1 MTGTNLQKHDERVL
15 LLTPTGRDAFLTEKY
30 LLEMDVPTVACASME
45 ELCVHLDTG
54 AGTALVSEEALSNEA
69 LTCLIEA
76 LQNQPPWSDLPVI
89 VLTSPGSTP
98 SRINTLRL
106 LSQAVNLSLV
116 ERPTRV
122 ITLVSAIRS
131 ALRARH
137 RQYEVRAHLCEQ
149 KRAQE
154 ERSRLLEEAIDARQQ
169 AEAANLAKDIFLATL
184 SHELRTPLTAVLGW
198 TAILRRG
205 LRDEGILRH
214 GLEVIERNAHSQNQL
229 IQDLLDVS
237 RIVTG
242 KLRLDVKPLCL
253 GPVIEAAVDSVRQA
267 ADARSIRLDVTC
279 SKNLPLVNGDC
290 DRLQQIVWNLLS
302 NAIKFTPAG
311 GHVDVRAESSGSKVE
326 ITVRDDGQGIPPE
339 FVPHVF
345 ERFQQ
350 ADGSTTRTHGGLGL
364 GLAVVRHLVEQHGG
378 AVTASSDGTGRGAT
392 FLVTLPAAA
401 GTAVAYNTE
410 ASLTLDEPE
419 IQDVETESI
428 LNGTRVLVV
437 DDQQDARELL
447 ELILEHAGAEVATAA
462 SAVEALSKLQQSKI
476 DVLVSDVGM
485 PEHDGFELM
494 RNVRALGPAQGGSVP
509 AIALTAYASAED
521 RRKSLEAGFEQH
533 VTKPVEPARFVAV
546 VAQLARR

>member
-1 MTGTNLQKHDERVL
+1 
-15 LLTPTGRDAFLTEKY
+15 
-30 LLEMDVPTVACASME
+30 
-45 ELCVHLDTG
+45 
-54 AGTALVSEEALSNEA
+54 
-69 LTCLIEA
+69 
-76 LQNQPPWSDLPVI
+76 
-89 VLTSPGSTP
+89 
-98 SRINTLRL
+98 
-106 LSQAVNLSLV
+106 
-116 ERPTRV
+116 
-122 ITLVSAIRS
+122 
-131 ALRARH
+131 
-137 RQYEVRAHLCEQ
+137 
-149 KRAQE
+149 
-154 ERSRLLEEAIDARQQ
+154 
-169 AEAANLAKDIFLATL
+169 
-184 SHELRTPLTAVLGW
+184 
-198 TAILRRG
+198 
-205 LRDEGILRH
+205 LRDESILRH

-242 KLRLDVKPLCL
+242 KLRLDVKPLLL

-267 ADARSIRLDVTC
+267 AGAKSIRLNVTC
-279 SKNLPLVNGDC
+279 SKNLPLINGDC
-290 DRLQQIVWNLLS
+290 DRLQQIFWNLLS
-302 NAIKFTPAG
+302 NAIKFTPVG
-311 GHVDVRAESSGSKVE
+311 GNVDVRAESTDSKVE

-378 AVTASSDGTGRGAT
+378 TVAASSGGTDRGAT
-392 FLVTLPAAA
+392 FLVTLPKAS
-401 GTAVAYNTE
+401 GNAVICSAE
-410 ASLTLDEPE
+410 ASLTHNEPA
-419 IQDVETESI
+419 VHGETETI
-428 LNGTRVLVV
+428 LNGTRILVV

-447 ELILEHAGAEVATAA
+447 GLILEHAGAEVATAS
-462 SAVEALSKLQQSKI
+462 SAVEAMSKLQQSKI

-494 RNVRALGPAQGGSVP
+494 RNVRALGPARGGSVP

>member
-1 MTGTNLQKHDERVL
+1 
-15 LLTPTGRDAFLTEKY
+15 
-30 LLEMDVPTVACASME
+30 
-45 ELCVHLDTG
+45 
-54 AGTALVSEEALSNEA
+54 
-69 LTCLIEA
+69 
-76 LQNQPPWSDLPVI
+76 
-89 VLTSPGSTP
+89 
-98 SRINTLRL
+98 
-106 LSQAVNLSLV
+106 
-116 ERPTRV
+116 
-122 ITLVSAIRS
+122 
-131 ALRARH
+131 
-137 RQYEVRAHLCEQ
+137 
-149 KRAQE
+149 
-154 ERSRLLEEAIDARQQ
+154 
-169 AEAANLAKDIFLATL
+169 
-184 SHELRTPLTAVLGW
+184 VLGW

-205 LRDEGILRH
+205 LRDESVLRH

-242 KLRLDVKPLCL
+242 KLRLDVKPLSL

-267 ADARSIRLDVTC
+267 ADARSIRLNVTC

-290 DRLQQIVWNLLS
+290 DRLQQVVWNLLS

-311 GHVDVRAESSGSKVE
+311 GHVDVRAESNGSKVE

-350 ADGSTTRTHGGLGL
+350 VDGSTTRTHGGLGL

-378 AVTASSDGTGRGAT
+378 TVSASSDGTGRGAT
-392 FLVTLPAAA
+392 FLVTLPAAS
-401 GTAVAYNTE
+401 GTAVVCSAE
-410 ASLTLDEPE
+410 ASLTHDDPE
-419 IQDVETESI
+419 VQAVETESI
-428 LNGTRVLVV
+428 LNGTRILVV
-437 DDQQDARELL
+437 DDQEDARELL

-494 RNVRALGPAQGGSVP
+494 RNVRALGPASGGSVP

-533 VTKPVEPARFVAV
+533 ISKPVEPARFVAV

>member
-1 MTGTNLQKHDERVL
+1 
-15 LLTPTGRDAFLTEKY
+15 
-30 LLEMDVPTVACASME
+30 MDVPTVACGSME
-45 ELCVHLDTG
+45 ELCAHFENG
-54 AGTALVSEEALSNEA
+54 AGAALVSEEALSPEA

-76 LQNQPPWSDLPVI
+76 LQSQPPWSDLPVI
-89 VLTSPGSTP
+89 VLTSPGSSP
-98 SRINTLRL
+98 SGMNTLRQ
-106 LSQAVNLSLV
+106 LSEAVNLSLV

-131 ALRARH
+131 ALRARR

-154 ERSRLLEEAIDARQQ
+154 ERSRLLEEAINAREQ

-198 TAILRRG
+198 TTILRRG
-205 LRDEGILRH
+205 LRDESILRH
-214 GLEVIERNAHSQNQL
+214 GLEVIDRNAHSQNQL

-242 KLRLDVKPLCL
+242 KLRLEVKPLYL

-267 ADARSIRLDVTC
+267 ADAKGIRLNVTS

-290 DRLQQIVWNLLS
+290 DRLQQVFWNLLS

-311 GHVDVRAESSGSKVE
+311 GYVDVRAESTGSKVE
-326 ITVRDDGQGIPPE
+326 ITVRDNGQGIPRE

-350 ADGSTTRTHGGLGL
+350 ADGSTTRAHGGLGL

-378 AVTASSDGTGRGAT
+378 TVSASSDGTGRGST
-392 FLVTLPAAA
+392 FLITLPAAS
-401 GTAVAYNTE
+401 GTPVVSSAEV
-410 ASLTLDEPE
+410 SLTRDDPE
-419 IQDVETESI
+419 AQAVETECI
-428 LNGTRVLVV
+428 LNGTRILVV
-437 DDQQDARELL
+437 DDQEDARELL
-447 ELILEHAGAEVATAA
+447 GLILEHAGAEVATAA
-462 SAVEALSKLQQSKI
+462 SADEALSKLQESKI

-494 RNVRALGPAQGGSVP
+494 RNVRALGPARGGSVP
-509 AIALTAYASAED
+509 AVALTAYASAED
-521 RRKSLEAGFEQH
+521 QRKSIEAGFEQH
-533 VTKPVEPARFVAV
+533 VTKPIEPNRFVSI
-546 VAQLARR
+546 VARLARR